1 MNLPSLSTRYFDDV
15 YEASTDPWDFE
26 TSAYEAGKYRA
37 TLAALGGRR
46 FRNAFEI
53 GCSIGVLSQRLAG
66 ICDRLLAVDVS
77 EAPLARARER
87 CAGLAHV
94 RFERMRVP
102 AEFPDETF
110 DLVVVS
116 EVGYYWSRADLVT
129 VAERIEAALEPGG
142 AWLLVHWTPAVA
154 DYPLRGDEVH
164 DLVLGRCGAVGALSH
179 AGGSRQ
185 DTYRLD
191 LFEKRR

>member
-1 MNLPSLSTRYFDDV
+1 MNLPSLPARYFDDV
-15 YEASTDPWDFE
+15 YGASADPWNFE
-26 TSAYEAGKYRA
+26 TSAYEDAKYRL

-46 FRNAFEI
+46 FCNAFEI
-53 GCSIGVLSQRLAG
+53 GCSIGVLSERLAG
-66 ICDRLLAVDVS
+66 VCDRLLAVDVS
-77 EAPLARARER
+77 ETPLVRARQR

-102 AEFPDETF
+102 TEFPAEKF
-110 DLVVVS
+110 DLVVLS
-116 EVGYYWSRADLVT
+116 EVGYYWSRDELVMA
-129 VAERIEAALEPGG
+129 AERIEASLEPGG
-142 AWLLVHWTPAVA
+142 AWLLVHWTPVVD
-154 DYPLRGDEVH
+154 DYPLCGDEVH
-164 DLVLGRCGAVGALSH
+164 DFVLGRCGAAGALHH

>member
-1 MNLPSLSTRYFDDV
+1 MNLPSLSARYFDDV
-15 YEASTDPWDFE
+15 YGASADPWDFE
-26 TSAYEAGKYRA
+26 TSGYEAGKYRA

-53 GCSIGVLSQRLAG
+53 GCSIGVLSERLAG
-66 ICDRLLAVDVS
+66 VCDRMLAVDVS
-77 EAPLARARER
+77 EAPLHRARQR
-87 CAGLAHV
+87 CAGLAQV

-102 AEFPDETF
+102 AEFPVETF
-110 DLVVVS
+110 DLVVLS
-116 EVGYYWSRADLVT
+116 EVGYYWSRADLVI
-129 VAERIEAALEPGG
+129 AAGRIDAALEPGG

-164 DLVLGRCGAVGALSH
+164 DFVLGRCGAVGALSH
-179 AGGSRQ
+179 IGGSRHS
-185 DTYRLD
+185 TYRID